1 MKKIV
6 LTIAITFLFCII
18 AHADT
23 SVPPLINYQ
32 GMLTD
37 ADGKPMTG
45 TKKLEFN
52 IYDSATG
59 GTKIWGPQIFNTVPL
74 ISGKFNVILG
84 TTDTTGRSIVEAFGE
99 KDRYLGIKVETGAEL
114 VPRQQILSAPYAI
127 QAEHAKNA
135 NIAETVRGEN
145 LYVDLNDGNVGIGTT
160 EPQSKLDV
168 AGQIAVNG
176 RVVVSNDGQWLGNEI
191 GIDYDDCHTE
201 NRRIY
206 KAKPSAIQCNEGYVV
221 TGTHIINHNA
231 DKYVDDYQVTC
242 CKLKVGK

>member
-1 MKKIV
+1 MKKIS
-6 LTIAITFLFCII
+6 LAITITLLICIS

-37 ADGKPMTG
+37 ADGKPMIG

-59 GTKIWGPQIFNTVPL
+59 GTIIWGPQIFNTVPL
-74 ISGKFNVILG
+74 INGKFNVILG
-84 TTDTTGRSIVEAFGE
+84 TTDTAGRSIVEAFGA
-99 KDRYLGIKVETGAEL
+99 KDRYLGIKVDTGAEL

-127 QAEHAKNA
+127 KAEYA

-145 LYVDLNDGNVGIGTT
+145 LYVDLNNGNVGIGTT

-201 NRRIY
+201 TRTLW
-206 KAKPSAIQCNEGYVV
+206 KANPSEIQCNEGYLL
-221 TGTHIINHNA
+221 TGINIINSNA
-231 DKYVDDYQVTC
+231 DAYVDIYTVTC